1 MEGVHDMGG
10 KKGYGP
16 VTMKCDEPVFHESWE
31 ALGYGLGAIGIDLLQ
46 VFNWDEVRH
55 AIERIESKY
64 YLSASYYERVLV
76 GVASLFVE
84 KGVVSLTE
92 LEHLSSGRF
101 LLSNPV
107 AVDAAYDVSEP
118 LPQSKLFAVGDSV
131 VVRELYP
138 SGHVRMPGYV
148 RGKRG
153 VIVHITPPVSFADAS
168 AHGLPLRLERTY
180 HVSFEARELW
190 NDASKN
196 TSVIVDLWQSYLE
209 KV

>member
-1 MEGVHDMGG
+1 
-10 KKGYGP
+10 
-16 VTMKCDEPVFHESWE
+16 
-31 ALGYGLGAIGIDLLQ
+31 
-46 VFNWDEVRH
+46 
-55 AIERIESKY
+55 
-64 YLSASYYERVLV
+64 
-76 GVASLFVE
+76 
-84 KGVVSLTE
+84 
-92 LEHLSSGRF
+92 
-101 LLSNPV
+101 
-107 AVDAAYDVSEP
+107 
-118 LPQSKLFAVGDSV
+118 
-131 VVRELYP
+131 
-138 SGHVRMPGYV
+138 MPGYV